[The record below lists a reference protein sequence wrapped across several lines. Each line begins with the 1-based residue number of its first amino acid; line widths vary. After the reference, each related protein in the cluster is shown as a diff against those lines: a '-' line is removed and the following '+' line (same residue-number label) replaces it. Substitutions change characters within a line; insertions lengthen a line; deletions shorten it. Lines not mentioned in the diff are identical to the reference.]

1 MAELEFSP
9 PKYAQIVNAIQHR
22 ISDGT
27 YPPGALL
34 PSETQLVREFG
45 VSRPTVVRALQV
57 LRSMGWIDREHG
69 RGSFA
74 RNPAVLA
81 DQSRPGRALLDDS
94 QAAGR
99 GVLLHV
105 GRTSAPAGIAKLLGT
120 PAETPALLRRQLV
133 ERDGEPA
140 ELLSSWFPL
149 EVAEGTDLAKPDPVP
164 GGVHQHL
171 HAVKRLRFDHVA
183 ERIRARLATAEE
195 SRLLKLG
202 KRAAVLNL
210 LLTVYDADSQPL
222 QVVDAVLPG
231 DLHELED
238 VYPYTG

>member
-9 PKYAQIVNAIQHR
+9 PKYAQIVNTIQRR

-45 VSRPTVVRALQV
+45 VSRPTVVRALQM
-57 LRSMGWIDREHG
+57 LRTTGWIDREHG
-69 RGSFA
+69 RGSFV
-74 RNPAVLA
+74 RNQAILA
-81 DQSRPGRALLDDS
+81 DQKRPGRALLDEAE
-94 QAAGR
+94 AAGR

-105 GRTSAPAGIAKLLGT
+105 GRAAAPAAVAALLRT
-120 PAETPALLRRQLV
+120 PAETPALLRRQLI
-133 ERDGEPA
+133 ERDGEPS
-140 ELLSSWFPL
+140 ELVSWWFPL
-149 EVAEGTDLAKPDPVP
+149 EVAEGTDLTKPDPLP

-171 HAVKRLRFDHVA
+171 HAVKRVRFDHIA
-183 ERIRARLATAEE
+183 ERIRARLATTEE
-195 SRLLKLG
+195 SRLLKLA

-210 LLTVYDADSQPL
+210 LLAVYDADNQPL

-238 VYPYTG
+238 VYPYAG